1 MSPRSESVTEDATDH
16 VETPPSKKAK
26 SKKPGIPKDD
36 TKAIRERQEAA
47 IAQILPDTR
56 NHPVLYRGVVQHIE
70 RNNLRNGWAKTQLNS
85 TFQHWIKVSPLT
97 ARPELEWLLAA
108 LAVHASFEPLTLRFL
123 DEVKKRGLEEWAE
136 KQLKKQDPLSSTPV
150 PVEPKTPQQA
160 PHIKTEPGI
169 DSRRLQATPGGARP
183 GQGNSTVLPSI
194 ETGIGGTMKRTAPV
208 HPAQP
213 ANKRA
218 SVFTNQAF
226 SLAGVGGY
234 AGPPVAPQRIVL
246 RDTGTQTDD
255 NISLGNVIEPMLKA
269 TEAMTGSKEK
279 LDQHTLALQEH
290 NRVMEEHNRLL
301 SQLLARVPGA
311 QIRPVD
317 NMPRHQFQ
325 PQAQE
330 IVSLQQVNHQ
340 PRTYFYHPGR
350 ESGNSGQMF
359 TFD

>member
-1 MSPRSESVTEDATDH
+1 MSPRSESATEDATDH
-16 VETPPSKKAK
+16 LETPPSKKAR

-123 DEVKKRGLEEWAE
+123 DEVKKRGLKEWAE
-136 KQLKKQDPLSSTPV
+136 KQLKKQDPLSSTPI

-169 DSRRLQATPGGARP
+169 DSRRQQVTPGGARP

-194 ETGIGGTMKRTAPV
+194 ETGISGTPKRTAPA

-218 SVFTNQAF
+218 NMQVDQAYVTAEINR
-226 SLAGVGGY
+226 LAELH
-234 AGPPVAPQRIVL
+234 ASQRRTVL
-246 RDTGTQTDD
+246 RDQGTQTDSE
-255 NISLGNVIEPMLKA
+255 IPLQTILASMQ
-269 TEAMTGSKEK
+269 EAMGAMKEQSEGLK
-279 LDQHTLALQEH
+279 EQIRLLQEH
-290 NRVMEEHNRLL
+290 NMSLLEHDRALADVSGRVRGVSHLRHASNIHHH
-301 SQLLARVPGA
+301 
-311 QIRPVD
+311 QI
-317 NMPRHQFQ
+317 Q
-325 PQAQE
+325 PQAAE
-330 IVSLQQVNHQ
+330 IVALQPVTRQ
-340 PRTYFYHPGR
+340 PPTYYYESPR
-350 ESGNSGQMF
+350 ESSNAFRFG
-359 TFD
+359 